1 MKHIIRGWI
10 ALIITLVTLGGPTT
24 ASSYTIDTT
33 SSPSVLTGL
42 WWNANESGWGLT
54 VTQQYGIIFVAMYT
68 YDSANNPIWYVITN
82 CPVVAGGCTGD
93 IFKVRG
99 GSPLTA
105 NWAPNLGLTK
115 VGTGTLAFS
124 DANTA
129 AMNFTIDGIAGSKAL
144 TRQIFATAPPVS
156 TSTFPINYN
165 GFVLSSLTLNFVN
178 GKCLATL
185 TITNPFAVAA
195 VFPAFDI
202 ISTSGAGSLIF
213 GTSIS
218 GTSTDTSEVIIIGN
232 TVVPSCNGFTLVF
245 NPAISSYVIYQR

>member
-1 MKHIIRGWI
+1 MKHIIQGWI
-10 ALIITLVTLGGPTT
+10 ALFMTLVALGGSTT

-68 YDSANNPIWYVITN
+68 YDSANNPIWYVMTN

-99 GSPLTA
+99 GSRLTA
-105 NWAPNLGLTK
+105 NWTPNLALTK

-129 AMNFTIDGIAGSKAL
+129 AMNFTLDGIAGSKAL
-144 TRQIFATAPPVS
+144 TRQIFAAAPPVS

-185 TITNPFAVAA
+185 TITNPFEVAA
-195 VFPAFDI
+195 AFPTFDI
-202 ISTSGAGSLIF
+202 ISKSGVDFLPF
-213 GTSIS
+213 GTAIS
-218 GTSTDTSEVIIIGN
+218 GKFTDTSELIIPDN
-232 TVVPSCNGFTLVF
+232 TRVQSCNGFMLVF
-245 NPAISSYVIYQR
+245 NPANSGYAIYQR